1 MRTTPYSAS
10 SHTAGTSRSPGRAP
24 ITVTVRPPIR
34 ATWLDAEYGV
44 IRIVTRERLPNG
56 PKLVDL
62 ALSEHRPLI
71 GVYFFPRRQ
80 EAFIDGKLIVLIT
93 VRSIQVNTNP
103 PDALF
108 DPEALRREH

>member
-1 MRTTPYSAS
+1 MIGAR
-10 SHTAGTSRSPGRAP
+10 PGEREVPA
-24 ITVTVRPPIR
+24 V
-34 ATWLDAEYGV
+34 WLDAEYGV
-44 IRIVTRERLPNG
+44 VRIVTRERLPNG

-108 DPEALRREH
+108 DPEALRQEH